1 MVIKKPKWKFKFRYV
16 LAAGGV
22 FISLLFLYYMYTARI
37 FFSYPDEYNLMS
49 VKKDFFG
56 GYRFFTGVHLLE
68 FKRDGVSYF
77 ALIEVPATSD
87 VYLLLEKSDLRRP
100 VRALPEGEY

>member
-16 LAAGGV
+16 LVAGGV
-22 FISLLFLYYMYTARI
+22 FISLLFLYFMYTVRI
-37 FFSYPDEYNLMS
+37 FLSYPDEYDLMS
-49 VKKDFFG
+49 VKEDFFG

-68 FKRDGVSYF
+68 FKRNGVSYF
-77 ALIEVPATSD
+77 ALIEVPTTSD
-87 VYLLLEKSDLRRP
+87 VYLSLEKSDLRRS

>member
-1 MVIKKPKWKFKFRYV
+1 MMIKESKWKFKFRYV

-37 FFSYPDEYNLMS
+37 SLSYPDECDLMS
-49 VKKDFFG
+49 VKDDFFG
-56 GYRFFTGVHLLE
+56 DDRFFTGVHLLE
-68 FKRDGVSYF
+68 FNHNGVSYF
-77 ALIEVPATSD
+77 ALIEGPTTSD
-87 VYLLLEKSDLRRP
+87 VYLSLEKSDLRRP